1 MDKNDFLRLNEAI
14 YHIHTAETL
23 EDLKMDILSQVR
35 FIIPNFAASLIE
47 IQIDPDTKDLVH
59 GRVSCL
65 PERSETVWRAW
76 IANADRDRALWIS
89 HAPESVVLRDSAVW
103 DEDFRMSSHIYG
115 TVYRPWGIFDTLT
128 MNIAY
133 QNRVLALLTFVRTRE
148 DGPFTEQ
155 DEFYLRALS
164 NHIDY
169 AYWRLANAA
178 KPAPAAAG
186 VAALAERFGLT
197 RREEEILR
205 LVFQDQNNDEILDR
219 LVISRNTLLKHLQ
232 NLYRKCGVSSR
243 WDLLKL
249 RDGGERI

>member
-1 MDKNDFLRLNEAI
+1 
-14 YHIHTAETL
+14 
-23 EDLKMDILSQVR
+23 
-35 FIIPNFAASLIE
+35 
-47 IQIDPDTKDLVH
+47 
-59 GRVSCL
+59 
-65 PERSETVWRAW
+65 
-76 IANADRDRALWIS
+76 
-89 HAPESVVLRDSAVW
+89 
-103 DEDFRMSSHIYG
+103 
-115 TVYRPWGIFDTLT
+115 

-133 QNRVLALLTFVRTRE
+133 QNRVLALLSLVRTRE

-155 DEFYLRALS
+155 DEFSLRALS

-178 KPAPAAAG
+178 KPSPAAAG
-186 VAALAERFGLT
+186 VAALAEQFGLT

-232 NLYRKCGVSSR
+232 NLYRKFGVSSR